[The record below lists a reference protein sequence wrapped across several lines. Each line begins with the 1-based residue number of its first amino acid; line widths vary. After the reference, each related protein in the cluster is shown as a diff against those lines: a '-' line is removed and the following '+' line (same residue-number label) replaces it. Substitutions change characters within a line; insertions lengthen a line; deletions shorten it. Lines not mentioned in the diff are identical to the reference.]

1 MNVTSFSERKSGN
14 DIITIIFLIGLHRIS
29 RHLIILLD
37 GSPICKSWPLREILI
52 NFFHVDAFRYNYLE
66 VIKKI
71 EVQSETGLAHEI
83 ENSTENY

>member
-1 MNVTSFSERKSGN
+1 MARK
-14 DIITIIFLIGLHRIS
+14 
-29 RHLIILLD
+29 
-37 GSPICKSWPLREILI
+37 PICKSWPLREILI

>member
-14 DIITIIFLIGLHRIS
+14 DIITIILLIGLHRIS

-37 GSPICKSWPLREILI
+37 GLPICKSWLLREILI
-52 NFFHVDAFRYNYLE
+52 NFFHVDAFRCNYLE